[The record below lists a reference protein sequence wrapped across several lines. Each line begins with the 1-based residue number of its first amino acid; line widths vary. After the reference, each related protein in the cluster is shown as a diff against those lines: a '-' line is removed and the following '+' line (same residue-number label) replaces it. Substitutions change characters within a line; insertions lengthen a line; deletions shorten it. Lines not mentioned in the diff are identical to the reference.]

1 MLFKI
6 LEKNVLGKCL
16 DNKMIIINPELFQFK
31 REIIEYVI
39 IHEFCHLK
47 YKSHGKRFS
56 EMLQKY
62 VPKYKKYD
70 NEIQGYEI

>member
-1 MLFKI
+1 
-6 LEKNVLGKCL
+6 
-16 DNKMIIINPELFQFK
+16 MIIINPELFQFK

-47 YKSHGKRFS
+47 YKSHGKRFL
-56 EMLQKY
+56 EMVQKY
-62 VPKYKKYD
+62 VPNYKKYD